1 MPDFVSRLPACALAA
16 LGLMLPFPLVAPLAA
31 APSLSEARYVVNI
44 AGTIIASVDITLDR
58 SEATYSIDVD
68 ASITGLGQ
76 LVTRGSASIEITG
89 STNGSA
95 YAGEDF
101 KLETSSSEGNSS
113 VDVRLARGRVE
124 AFYVAPPLP
133 PHFDRVP
140 VERRQLVNVNDMVS
154 AFIIK
159 AGALDASVCNRRL
172 RIFTGIE
179 RFDLKMRFVAEETA
193 TSVRTG
199 YQGPVVLCQM
209 QYLPISG
216 HYSTSEVT
224 SYLQASDRLLIWY
237 APLGDADTFIP
248 YRVLVGTSLGDLS
261 MVLTRLR

>member
-1 MPDFVSRLPACALAA
+1 MYKPVSRLASWALAA
-16 LGLMLPFPLVAPLAA
+16 LGLMLSAPLAA
-31 APSLSEARYVVNI
+31 APGLSEARYVVNI
-44 AGTIIASVDITLDR
+44 AGTIIASIDITLDKR
-58 SEATYSIDVD
+58 QTSYSIAVD

-76 LVTRGSASIEITG
+76 LVARGSATIEISG
-89 STNGSA
+89 SASASA

-101 KLETSSSEGNSS
+101 KLQTNSSQGRAS
-113 VDVRLARGRVE
+113 VDVRLTRGRVE
-124 AFYVAPPLP
+124 AFYEAPPLA
-133 PHFDRVP
+133 PHFDQVP
-140 VERRQLVNVNDMVS
+140 VERRQLVDVNDMVS

-159 AGALDASVCNRRL
+159 AGALNASVCNRRL

-193 TSVRTG
+193 TSKRTG

-237 APLGDADTFIP
+237 APLNDGSTFIP
-248 YRVLVGTSLGDLS
+248 YRVLIGTSLGDLS
-261 MVLTRLR
+261 MVLTSLK